1 MATLPLSWIGDDNCS
16 SWFVNH
22 SLVFYKMTVTEQPR
36 IINGM
41 EHQVLTVGGLDR
53 CQINTRL
60 LLLNVEIDKLRVKQ
74 SALIEARNQMNRHI
88 ELSEMGDLFDEMFGG

>member
-1 MATLPLSWIGDDNCS
+1 
-16 SWFVNH
+16 
-22 SLVFYKMTVTEQPR
+22 MTVTEQPR

-60 LLLNVEIDKLRVKQ
+60 HFLNVEIDKLRAKQ
-74 SALIEARNQMNRHI
+74 SALIEARNQMDRQHNNVVNGVI
-88 ELSEMGDLFDEMFGG
+88 EEIRYYQIEGWKRLTVTRVPASEVTAPYARLG